1 MCVEMNKNGI
11 WIDQKKRFELEVEYE
26 HSVIQREKRIRELG
40 DDLSPG
46 SYDQIRHL
54 LYEKW
59 KLPIPPTM
67 DAREFYTDT
76 GLPGTDDNVLRAH
89 MAGGLLS
96 EKQSAFIREL
106 RLFRREKNKIL
117 GTVLIPLRTREED
130 PKKGLVWED
139 GRVRSCWN
147 AHVTSVGRLSSSG
160 PNLQNIGNRKG
171 QGRLK
176 SVFAAPPGRI
186 FVGADLDQAHLRITA
201 NYWKIP
207 RLLECFEK
215 NLDPH
220 GLLCQ
225 GHLRQRTTSMR
236 MVGDPKVSPFARKP
250 PKGKAKSMRDVMK
263 TFRYASIYWAD
274 PNTVWRVLTS
284 DRDGRRTAALCKHDQ
299 PPSQNISQTLA
310 QGRTRVASSLAA
322 DAQYL
327 CCSGIYRRTGHG
339 SKVWRTERRE
349 EERSRELPHPC
360 G

>member
-139 GRVRSCWN
+139 GRVQELLERPCHKRRSPLQQRSQP
-147 AHVTSVGRLSSSG
+147 AEHRQPEG
-160 PNLQNIGNRKG
+160 PG
-171 QGRLK
+171 QTQVCLRRTTGT
-176 SVFAAPPGRI
+176 
-186 FVGADLDQAHLRITA
+186 HLRG
-201 NYWKIP
+201 
-207 RLLECFEK
+207 C
-215 NLDPH
+215 
-220 GLLCQ
+220 
-225 GHLRQRTTSMR
+225 
-236 MVGDPKVSPFARKP
+236 
-250 PKGKAKSMRDVMK
+250 
-263 TFRYASIYWAD
+263 
-274 PNTVWRVLTS
+274 
-284 DRDGRRTAALCKHDQ
+284 
-299 PPSQNISQTLA
+299 
-310 QGRTRVASSLAA
+310 
-322 DAQYL
+322 
-327 CCSGIYRRTGHG
+327 
-339 SKVWRTERRE
+339 
-349 EERSRELPHPC
+349 
-360 G
+360 